1 MSATLTKENFVWH
14 KIHSL
19 TGIIPVGFYMLQ
31 HLTLNSFTLAGPDKF
46 NGVVD
51 FFDSLPKHFLLTL
64 EVVAI
69 WIPLLF
75 HAVYGLFI
83 AGRAKSN
90 YFSEKYGWSQN
101 RMYMLQRWSGIF
113 IFFFLCFHVFTT
125 TVAAKAKGVALIH
138 YDAWHQNLTANG
150 HILFIV
156 YLLGILACS
165 YHLAY
170 GVWNFCIRWGITIT
184 DEAQA
189 KVQKFSGA
197 MFVAVT
203 LLGWAA
209 LAGFLIHGEG
219 TTPPSTSVDSDAQ
232 NVSLQLK

>member
-1 MSATLTKENFVWH
+1 MSASLTKENFVWH

-19 TGIIPVGFYMLQ
+19 TGIIPVGFYMVQ

-51 FFDSLPKHFLLTL
+51 FFGSLPKHFLLGL
-64 EVVAI
+64 EIVAI

-75 HAVYGLFI
+75 HAIYGLFI
-83 AGRAKSN
+83 AGRAKPN

-101 RMYMLQRWSGIF
+101 RMYLLQRWSGIF

-125 TVAAKAKGVALIH
+125 TVAAKVSGESVIH
-138 YDAWHQNLTANG
+138 YDAWHRNLSANG
-150 HILFIV
+150 YILFLF
-156 YLLGILACS
+156 YLVGILTCS

-170 GVWNFCIRWGITIT
+170 GIWNFCIRWGITIT
-184 DEAQA
+184 DEAQL
-189 KVQKFSGA
+189 KVQKVSGVL
-197 MFVAVT
+197 FVAIT

-209 LAGFLIHGEG
+209 LGGFLIHGDG
-219 TTPPSTSVDSDAQ
+219 VTSSAPADAGAQ
-232 NVSLQLK
+232 NVSISIR

>member
-1 MSATLTKENFVWH
+1 M
-14 KIHSL
+14 
-19 TGIIPVGFYMLQ
+19 GFYMLQ

-75 HAVYGLFI
+75 HAIYGLFI
-83 AGRAKSN
+83 VGRAKSN

-101 RMYMLQRWSGIF
+101 RMYLLQRWSGIF
-113 IFFFLCFHVFTT
+113 IFFFLTFHVFTT
-125 TVAAKAKGVALIH
+125 TAAAKARGVDLIH
-138 YDAWHQNLTANG
+138 YDAWHHNLSANG
-150 HILFIV
+150 YILFV
-156 YLLGILACS
+156 FYLLGILACS

-209 LAGFLIHGEG
+209 LGGFLIHGN
-219 TTPPSTSVDSDAQ
+219 TAPSSSGSDSESGQ
-232 NVSLQLK
+232 NVSMQLR

>member
-1 MSATLTKENFVWH
+1 MSATVTKENFVWH

-19 TGIIPVGFYMLQ
+19 TGIVPVGFYMLQ

-75 HAVYGLFI
+75 HAIYGLFI
-83 AGRAKSN
+83 AGRAKQN

-101 RMYMLQRWSGIF
+101 RMYLLQRWSGIF

-125 TVAAKAKGVALIH
+125 TVAAKAKGVNMIH
-138 YDAWHQNLTANG
+138 YDAWHQNLSQNG
-150 HILFIV
+150 YILFV
-156 YLLGILACS
+156 FYLLGILACS

-170 GVWNFCIRWGITIT
+170 GIWNFCIRWGITIT
-184 DEAQA
+184 DQAQM

-209 LAGFLIHGEG
+209 LAGFLIHGNG
-219 TTPPSTSVDSDAQ
+219 TSSSAPVDSATQ
-232 NVSLQLK
+232 NVTYTIR